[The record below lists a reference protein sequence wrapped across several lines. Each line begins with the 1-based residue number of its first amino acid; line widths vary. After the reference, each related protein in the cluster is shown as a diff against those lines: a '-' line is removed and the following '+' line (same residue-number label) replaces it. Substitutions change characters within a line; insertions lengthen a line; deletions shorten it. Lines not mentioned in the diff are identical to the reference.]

1 MSDCRPTVDQP
12 STDRP
17 PIVDRLMVVEAAARL
32 GISSDA
38 VRSRLNRGTLEGRKE
53 EDGWVVYLPVEP
65 TVDQPSP
72 AVERPSTDRE
82 PTVAPD
88 ALLTSKDETITALR
102 DEVAFLRRELETRTD
117 ELQRRDVLLREALE
131 RIPQLPANVA
141 PPSQAAPAAHHAP
154 DDDDEDDLVLTA
166 DRPLRGPSAPIGPPA
181 WRTSERVEAERLPWW
196 RRWWERWQ

>member
-1 MSDCRPTVDQP
+1 MIPAMSDRRATVDQP

-17 PIVDRLMVVEAAARL
+17 PIVDRLTVTEAAARL

-72 AVERPSTDRE
+72 TVERPSSDRG

-88 ALLTSKDETITALR
+88 ALLAGKDETIAGLR

-131 RIPQLPANVA
+131 RIPQLPSTVA
-141 PPSQAAPAAHHAP
+141 AAHHVAREP
-154 DDDDEDDLVLTA
+154 QHATVNTE
-166 DRPLRGPSAPIGPPA
+166 PA
-181 WRTSERVEAERLPWW
+181 GAASVPWW
-196 RRWWERWQ
+196 RFWERWG

>member
-1 MSDCRPTVDQP
+1 MIPAMSDRRPTVDQP
-12 STDRP
+12 STDRLT
-17 PIVDRLMVVEAAARL
+17 VAEAAARL

-53 EDGWVVYLPVEP
+53 ANGWAVYLPAEP

-72 AVERPSTDRE
+72 TVERPSTDRE

-88 ALLTSKDETITALR
+88 ALLASKDETIAGLR

-131 RIPQLPANVA
+131 RIPQLPSTVA
-141 PPSQAAPAAHHAP
+141 AAHHVAREP
-154 DDDDEDDLVLTA
+154 QHATVNTE
-166 DRPLRGPSAPIGPPA
+166 PA
-181 WRTSERVEAERLPWW
+181 GGAAVPWW
-196 RRWWERWQ
+196 KFWERWG

>member
-1 MSDCRPTVDQP
+1 MILAMSDRRATVDQP

-17 PIVDRLMVVEAAARL
+17 PIVDRLTVAEAAARL

-53 EDGWVVYLPVEP
+53 ADGWVVYLPVEP

-72 AVERPSTDRE
+72 TVERPSTDRE
-82 PTVAPD
+82 PTVVPD
-88 ALLTSKDETITALR
+88 ALLASKDETITGLR

-131 RIPQLPANVA
+131 RIPQLPSTVA
-141 PPSQAAPAAHHAP
+141 AAHHVAREP
-154 DDDDEDDLVLTA
+154 QHATVNTE
-166 DRPLRGPSAPIGPPA
+166 PA
-181 WRTSERVEAERLPWW
+181 GAASVPWW
-196 RRWWERWQ
+196 RFWERWG

>member
-1 MSDCRPTVDQP
+1 MIPAMSDRRPTVDQP

-17 PIVDRLMVVEAAARL
+17 PIVDRLTVAEAAARL

-53 EDGWVVYLPVEP
+53 EDGWVVYLPVEVPIEP

-72 AVERPSTDRE
+72 TVERPSTDRE
-82 PTVAPD
+82 PTVATD
-88 ALLTSKDETITALR
+88 ALLSSKDETITALR

-131 RIPQLPANVA
+131 RIPQLPASLSTT
-141 PPSQAAPAAHHAP
+141 PPP
-154 DDDDEDDLVLTA
+154 
-166 DRPLRGPSAPIGPPA
+166 PPA
-181 WRTSERVEAERLPWW
+181 EVSPETDNPMPWW
-196 RRWWERWQ
+196 RFWERWR